1 MGKSKQNRR
10 RAERKQQRK
19 EAQLRTMT
27 WQTEIIRV
35 NKNWE
40 VYKQQEDKEA
50 QEIKQRIIQRTEK
63 LSNMKQ
69 KIETQTRRERSLQEA
84 VQVLEKAL

>member
-69 KIETQTRRERSLQEA
+69 KIETKTRRERSLQEA